1 MENQTTFDKL
11 DKGLRS
17 FGSRFESGVMDWIR
31 HDKVFDIFRSTS
43 ARLVLGL
50 LTIGVLYGFPV
61 AAFFADN
68 LPLLSYSVAL
78 ALCLGIQAISTRFV
92 FNDREVI
99 DEYQLTRRNDAYRRA
114 FKQVGWL
121 LGLLAVL
128 CLAWI
133 IDYENS
139 MGSAWRWEINPYLAG
154 FGLIWVV
161 GLLTIQP
168 YLSWG
173 FKGEPRASHT

>member
-1 MENQTTFDKL
+1 MEATFDKL
-11 DKGLRS
+11 DRRLRS
-17 FGSRFESGVMDWIR
+17 FGTRFESGVMDWIR
-31 HDKVFDIFRSTS
+31 NDKVFDVFRSTA
-43 ARLVLGL
+43 ARLVLWL

-61 AAFFADN
+61 ASVLTES
-68 LPLLSYSVAL
+68 LPLWIYAVAL

-99 DEYQLTRRNDAYRRA
+99 DEYQLTRRNDAYRSA
-114 FKQVGWL
+114 FRQVGWL

-133 IDYENS
+133 LDYENS

-154 FGLIWVV
+154 FVLIWVV

-173 FKGEPRASHT
+173 IRGEPRVSNT